1 MSDPT
6 ISAQFLRHVAHCLE
20 LTGVSPVP
28 MLATYG
34 LTIADL
40 DDPKTVVPLQH
51 FLSFF
56 EQSAAA
62 CRNPHFGLHAGRL
75 AGVDSLGPLGYLF
88 LSAPDLRT
96 AFHSFN
102 GNLAAMQQ
110 ASRHCFYERD
120 GVASFE
126 YALANESMKFR
137 RQDAEYSIATIY
149 NFSKNY
155 VGRNLELIEVRFE
168 HERSSDI
175 RAYREYFNCDV
186 YFNQDFNAFSF
197 ESSFLDHRGGRLDE
211 GLFPIIEEHLNR
223 RASEQTRVGG
233 VVDAAIHAIENSPLD
248 ETLTQEAVARNL
260 RISVPTLN
268 RKLRDRGVSW
278 RGLVKD
284 RRMKAAARMLRH
296 SRRSVA
302 EVALAVGFAESAS
315 FIRSFSKHF
324 GRTPSQY
331 RTAGS
336 EDKE

>member
-20 LTGVSPVP
+20 LTGVSPDP
-28 MLATYG
+28 LLATYG

-40 DDPKTVVPLQH
+40 DDPQAVVPLQH

-56 EQSAAA
+56 EQSAEA
-62 CRNPHFGLHAGRL
+62 CHNPHFGLHAGRL
-75 AGVDSLGPLGYLF
+75 AGADSLGPLGYLF

-96 AFHSFN
+96 AFRSFN
-102 GNLAAMQQ
+102 GHLATMQQ

-120 GVASFE
+120 AVASFE

-155 VGRNLELIEVRFE
+155 VGRNFELIEVRFE
-168 HERSSDI
+168 HAPTADI
-175 RAYREYFNCDV
+175 RVYRQYFNCDV
-186 YFNQDFNAFSF
+186 YFNQDFNGFSF
-197 ESSFLDHRGGRLDE
+197 EVSFLDHCGGRLNE

-223 RASEQTRVGG
+223 RASEQIGG
-233 VVDAAIHAIENSPLD
+233 IADAAIHAIENSPLD
-248 ETLTQEAVARNL
+248 VALTQEQVARSL

-278 RGLVKD
+278 RGMVRD
-284 RRMKAAARMLRH
+284 RRMNAAARMLRH

-315 FIRSFSKHF
+315 FIRSFTRHF

-331 RTAGS
+331 RIAGS
-336 EDKE
+336 REKE